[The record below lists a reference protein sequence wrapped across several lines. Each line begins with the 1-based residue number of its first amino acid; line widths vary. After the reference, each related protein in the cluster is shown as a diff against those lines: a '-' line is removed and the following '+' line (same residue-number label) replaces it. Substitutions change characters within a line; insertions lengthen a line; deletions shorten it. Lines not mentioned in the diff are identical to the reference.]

1 MHPEPKSRIA
11 VLGGTG
17 KEGSGLAL
25 RWASAGHHI
34 VIGSRSRERAQ
45 ETAAAINTRVGVERA
60 EGADNLAAARSGE
73 IVVMTVP
80 YAAANPEFLVGKIN
94 LFNDNRKA
102 HGYKAAA
109 EVLGVYH
116 FYCGETPEKAK
127 EEPRDAVMRYVGAA
141 AAANQE
147 AAYSDQYTIY
157 QGLKNAF
164 QAMDYDYLY
173 PSRVIFGDPD
183 QCIERIKQVLAVG
196 VTNVSLLVNFGGL
209 DHGKIMA
216 SLDRFAKYVL
226 PKFQ

>member
-1 MHPEPKSRIA
+1 
-11 VLGGTG
+11 
-17 KEGSGLAL
+17 
-25 RWASAGHHI
+25 
-34 VIGSRSRERAQ
+34 
-45 ETAAAINTRVGVERA
+45 
-60 EGADNLAAARSGE
+60 
-73 IVVMTVP
+73 
-80 YAAANPEFLVGKIN
+80 
-94 LFNDNRKA
+94 
-102 HGYKAAA
+102 
-109 EVLGVYH
+109 
-116 FYCGETPEKAK
+116 
-127 EEPRDAVMRYVGAA
+127 MRYVGAA

-147 AAYSDQYTIY
+147 AAYSDQYTVY

-209 DHGKIMA
+209 DHGKVMA